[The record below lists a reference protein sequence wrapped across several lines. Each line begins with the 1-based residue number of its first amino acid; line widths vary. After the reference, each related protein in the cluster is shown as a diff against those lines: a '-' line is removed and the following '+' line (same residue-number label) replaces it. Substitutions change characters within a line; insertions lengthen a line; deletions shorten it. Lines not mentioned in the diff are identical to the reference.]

1 MRAIWMRLAVLVT
14 VLSLAAGCAQ
24 LPQGAQPTRTLPT
37 AQPTPAPQ
45 PTATARQSTRVLFIG
60 DSLSL
65 GLDGLFPRLAA
76 SGSPPVIVENELVW
90 SGATPLEWH
99 WELTKAR
106 SEVGTGKWNTVV
118 LEEDLADRWPD
129 GVDKYHQY
137 ARQFDQE
144 IKKAGAET
152 VLVMAYPDSDAEAP
166 TTEDMAAAYGKSGQ
180 ELGVKVAPVAL
191 AFRRSLQERPDLKL
205 HAADGDHPSWAGVY
219 LLGCVLYATIFE
231 RSPVGLTY
239 RMTGTPTDGWQISA
253 QDQGTMRQLSGEDWQ
268 MSEEDAA
275 FLQRIAWETVGEYQA
290 GR

>member
-1 MRAIWMRLAVLVT
+1 MKKLAILLLILVLF
-14 VLSLAAGCAQ
+14 AGCAQ
-24 LPQGAQPTRTLPT
+24 LPQP

-60 DSLSL
+60 DSLSQ

-76 SGSPPVIVENELVW
+76 SGSPPVTVESKSMW
-90 SGATPLEWH
+90 RGGFPLEQQ
-99 WELTKAR
+99 WEFTKAPDEIR
-106 SEVGTGKWNTVV
+106 TGKWDTVV
-118 LEEDLADRWPD
+118 LEEDLLDTWPD

-152 VLVMAYPDSDAEAP
+152 VLVMAYPDRDVEAP

-205 HAADGDHPSWAGVY
+205 HAEDGDHSSWAGLY

-239 RMTGTPTDGWQISA
+239 SGSGAAPDEWEALTRML
-253 QDQGTMRQLSGEDWQ
+253 MGEDCVL
-268 MSEEDAA
+268 SEEDTA
-275 FLQRIAWETVGEYQA
+275 FLQRIAWETVRDYQV